1 MAAANASSEPAARGR
16 DSDNPRAFWSTF
28 GERSAA
34 ALTEVMSVLDDDVFP
49 ELADEQFVVVSE
61 SGAEYRVDMI
71 SESCDCPDSVHRGE
85 RCKHQ
90 RRVDYARGL
99 VPIPPWADEE
109 AIDDG
114 LGQHLSAAPRIARKD
129 GSTEVLNDV

>member
-1 MAAANASSEPAARGR
+1 MAAANTGANV
-16 DSDNPRAFWSTF
+16 SDPPQAHWSTF
-28 GERSAA
+28 GERDAK
-34 ALTEVMSVLDDDVFP
+34 ALTQVMSVLGDDVFP

-61 SGAEYRVDMI
+61 SGAEYLVDMVAGA
-71 SESCDCPDSVHRGE
+71 CDCPDALHRGE

-99 VPIPPWADEE
+99 VPIPPWVEAD

-114 LGQHLSAAPRIARKD
+114 LGQHLSAAPRLAHQD
-129 GSTEVLNDV
+129 GSTEVLDDG